1 MLMSFDLTDERFG
14 RATPLPSPAPDWLA
28 VNCLKEVSGGG
39 GMVGIVA
46 YASGWCGLEMWVLE
60 RGGGRK
66 KTRWRWRRRFRV
78 PRRVGPHDLVGLR
91 FGHGHGHGEHVVTKL
106 FGDSP
111 PWCVSGGGARRAQC
125 QCSVVC
131 IDPCRRF
138 FLETQYKRR
147 RSQRAHTHPYERTHA
162 HPTPMST
169 SGRLGRHILRLTK
182 SPQTPR
188 CRRVRCV
195 QTFSYVE
202 TTEQLNIHDLSKRQR
217 LHV

>member
-28 VNCLKEVSGGG
+28 VNCLKEVGGGG

-66 KTRWRWRRRFRV
+66 KMRWRWRRRFSV

-111 PWCVSGGGARRAQC
+111 PWCVSGGGVRRAQC
-125 QCSVVC
+125 QCSV
-131 IDPCRRF
+131 
-138 FLETQYKRR
+138 
-147 RSQRAHTHPYERTHA
+147 A
-162 HPTPMST
+162 
-169 SGRLGRHILRLTK
+169 LTTCAN
-182 SPQTPR
+182 SP
-188 CRRVRCV
+188 
-195 QTFSYVE
+195 
-202 TTEQLNIHDLSKRQR
+202 L
-217 LHV
+217 